1 MQGNYFKWYTN
12 LIDYATCQLSD
23 PSKIF
28 LCGGFVKNVKMK
40 FDRKGTTLIIDTE
53 SSTAQIKSNMNMPRS
68 SHSITRIFEKIYSA
82 GGIVED
88 ELS

>member
-1 MQGNYFKWYTN
+1 MQGNYFKWYTH
-12 LIDYATCQLSD
+12 LKGYATCQLSD

-28 LCGGFVKNVKMK
+28 LCGGYVKSVDIE
-40 FDRKGTTLIIDTE
+40 FDDDKDTTLIIDTE

-82 GGIVED
+82 GG
-88 ELS
+88 